1 MKKYFKNRLEAINWI
16 ANNVEGEGQ
25 FEVLRE
31 QLIFNFIYTRTY
43 FVTKNDSQKEVAMLK
58 NNTS

>member
-16 ANNVEGEGQ
+16 ANNVENEGQ

-31 QLIFNFIYTRTY
+31 QLTYNFIYTNSFFIIR
-43 FVTKNDSQKEVAMLK
+43 NDARMEVVWLK
-58 NNTS
+58 KSGP